1 MRINGQQKSRD
12 EMNDIVAHLEYNEK
26 MRYEIRCA
34 IQNKM
39 KI

>member
-1 MRINGQQKSRD
+1 MDSKIQ
-12 EMNDIVAHLEYNEK
+12 EMNDIVAHLEYNEE
-26 MRYEIRCA
+26 MRYEIGCA